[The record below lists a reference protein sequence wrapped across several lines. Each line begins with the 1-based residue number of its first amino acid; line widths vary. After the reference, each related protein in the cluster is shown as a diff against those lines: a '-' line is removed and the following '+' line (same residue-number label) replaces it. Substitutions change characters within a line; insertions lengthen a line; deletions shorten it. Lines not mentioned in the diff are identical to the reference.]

1 MQYIFFLNEALM
13 QDILFSLLSKKT
25 DQITPR
31 SNFQKHRNQVFPEQ
45 QASLPHKIKL
55 ILHQRRT
62 RVNARPFNGIST
74 IFFHANLA
82 CLPPPPHPLRRMLD
96 RVMLKKQGEEH
107 GNGLFGRR
115 KRSVDERC
123 PRSIILGATDRK
135 KGKFLD

>member
-1 MQYIFFLNEALM
+1 M

-55 ILHQRRT
+55 ILHQRR

-82 CLPPPPHPLRRMLD
+82 CLPPPPSIAENVGSRH
-96 RVMLKKQGEEH
+96 VEEA
-107 GNGLFGRR
+107 GRR
-115 KRSVDERC
+115 TRKRFVREEKKKRGRTVPAFNHPRCNRPQER
-123 PRSIILGATDRK
+123 
-135 KGKFLD
+135 